1 MLVPEDICMPAPDD
15 RRDKM
20 LDLAR
25 RWQDS
30 GMKARAFARE
40 QGVTPWVLYYWR
52 ERLARQDRPARRRPS
67 RRARLARVR
76 VVTDV
81 SNGSGDLEIVLV
93 SGDRVRIPAGG
104 SVETFRRVVQV
115 LRGGC

>member
-1 MLVPEDICMPAPDD
+1 MPAPDD

-25 RWQDS
+25 RWRES
-30 GMKARAFARE
+30 GMKARAFAQE

-52 ERLARQDRPARRRPS
+52 QRLARQERPVRRRRSGRVP
-67 RRARLARVR
+67 LARVR
-76 VVTDV
+76 VVGDARNTGD
-81 SNGSGDLEIVLV
+81 DLEIVLV
-93 SGDRVRIPAGG
+93 SGDRIRIRAGA
-104 SVETFRRVVQV
+104 SVETVRRVVQV

>member
-1 MLVPEDICMPAPDD
+1 MPAPDD

-25 RWQDS
+25 RWRES
-30 GMKARAFARE
+30 GLKARAFAQE

-52 ERLARQDRPARRRPS
+52 QRLARQDRPMRRRRS
-67 RRARLARVR
+67 RRVPLARVR
-76 VVTDV
+76 VVSDV
-81 SNGSGDLEIVLV
+81 GTESDDLEIVLV
-93 SGDRVRIPAGG
+93 SGDRVRIPAGA
-104 SVETFRRVVQV
+104 SVETVRGVMQV

>member
-1 MLVPEDICMPAPDD
+1 
-15 RRDKM
+15 
-20 LDLAR
+20 
-25 RWQDS
+25 
-30 GMKARAFARE
+30 
-40 QGVTPWVLYYWR
+40 
-52 ERLARQDRPARRRPS
+52 
-67 RRARLARVR
+67 VR

>member
-1 MLVPEDICMPAPDD
+1 MPAPDD

-25 RWQDS
+25 RWRES
-30 GMKARAFARE
+30 GMKARAFAQE

-52 ERLARQDRPARRRPS
+52 QRLAHQERPVRRGPS
-67 RRARLARVR
+67 RRVPLARVR
-76 VVTDV
+76 AVSDV
-81 SNGSGDLEIVLV
+81 RPEADDLDIVLV
-93 SGDRVRIPAGG
+93 SGDRIRIPAGA
-104 SVETFRRVVQV
+104 SDETVRRVVQA

>member
-1 MLVPEDICMPAPDD
+1 MPAPDD

-25 RWQDS
+25 RWRES
-30 GMKARAFARE
+30 GMKARAFAQE

-52 ERLARQDRPARRRPS
+52 QRLTPQVRPARRRRS
-67 RRARLARVR
+67 RRVRLARVR
-76 VVTDV
+76 VVSDGRNE
-81 SNGSGDLEIVLV
+81 SEDLEIVLV
-93 SGDRVRIPAGG
+93 SGDRVRMPAGA
-104 SVETFRRVVQV
+104 SVETLRRVVQV

>member
-1 MLVPEDICMPAPDD
+1 MPAPDD

-25 RWQDS
+25 RWRES
-30 GMKARAFARE
+30 GMKARAFAQE

-52 ERLARQDRPARRRPS
+52 QRLTRQERPVRQRRS
-67 RRARLARVR
+67 RRVPLARVR
-76 VVTDV
+76 VVSDV
-81 SNGSGDLEIVLV
+81 RNEADDLEIVLV
-93 SGDRVRIPAGG
+93 SGDRIRIFAGA